1 MQVLLQ
7 EHFLIMIKDKLKD
20 KKEGNAQI
28 KFRFVWKAD
37 EA

>member
-20 KKEGNAQI
+20 KKDGNMQNQI
-28 KFRFVWKAD
+28 SVCL
-37 EA
+37 ES